1 MLVSH
6 LGVFF
11 AWFCNFTRCSEQK
24 LRDHFD
30 VLITAFDGF
39 DLKGDGL
46 LSSDQFRLGLT
57 KFSPSPTKDAAI
69 GSMFNITEVN
79 ALRDT
84 LLKIHEAYRAEKKS
98 SVRARLR
105 DDLSSY
111 MYWKVLFS
119 TFTGVTTA
127 MALLSFEVDL
137 WAMYGVLSFALNFIP
152 TLGGLIT
159 SILTIPMLMLDPDV
173 DFLEAV
179 VAFCC
184 VIGVHALVSSA
195 IEPITFGR
203 RYEVHPVA
211 VVVALTVWI
220 SLWGFV
226 GALVSTPFLIV
237 LRIVLQ
243 DQRHPV
249 AQGLF
254 SLIRGRPGEPYSLP
268 SASGAPPHFAIHY
281 VNS

>member
-1 MLVSH
+1 MLVGF
-6 LGVFF
+6 LPVI
-11 AWFCNFTRCSEQK
+11 CVCSEQK
-24 LRDHFD
+24 LREHFD
-30 VLITAFDGF
+30 ALITAFDGF

-57 KFSPSPTKDAAI
+57 KFSSSSVTEDIAI
-69 GSMFNITEVN
+69 ESSMFNITEVN

-159 SILTIPMLMLDPDV
+159 SLLTIPMLMLDPDV
-173 DFLEAV
+173 DFLGAV
-179 VAFCC
+179 VVFCC
-184 VIGVHALVSSA
+184 VIGVHVLVSSA
-195 IEPITFGR
+195 IEPVTFGR

-211 VVVALTVWI
+211 VVVALTIWV
-220 SLWGFV
+220 SLWGFI

-237 LRIVLQ
+237 LRIMLQ

-254 SLIRGRPGEPYSLP
+254 SMIRGRP
-268 SASGAPPHFAIHY
+268 SG
-281 VNS
+281 